1 MPAIF
6 EQYSSLEPKCSTER
20 YDDHNDDDDNNDDD
34 DDDDDDDSHDGYTV
48 EGIHYRHANHNDDD
62 ANQGPGTGDRATR
75 DQRSGAIG
83 KDPRP
88 GTRDQVP

>member
-1 MPAIF
+1 MLAIF

-20 YDDHNDDDDNNDDD
+20 YDDHNDEDDNND

-62 ANQGPGTGDRATR
+62 ANQGPGTGTEGQGPS
-75 DQRSGAIG
+75 DQG
-83 KDPRP
+83 
-88 GTRDQVP
+88 